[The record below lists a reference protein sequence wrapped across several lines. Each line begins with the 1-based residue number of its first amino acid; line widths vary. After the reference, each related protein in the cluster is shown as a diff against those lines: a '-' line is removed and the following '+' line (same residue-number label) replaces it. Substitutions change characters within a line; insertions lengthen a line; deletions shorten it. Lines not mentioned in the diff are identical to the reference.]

1 MPSQAGSREL
11 ARISRRFLPLIPAV
25 GRIEAALLADL
36 PGGGRQTVLL
46 LNEDPSSLPSKFGP
60 DFYRMLNLAYCGS

>member
-36 PGGGRQTVLL
+36 PGGGRQTAELL
-46 LNEDPSSLPSKFGP
+46 VGFIDRRLDLC
-60 DFYRMLNLAYCGS
+60 L